1 MLSSET
7 KKKINNARD
16 ILVWTVPVPSEQ
28 INLITI
34 ALIYKFMSD
43 IDLQNKEFW
52 AEGFF
57 VDEYEKYSR
66 SNIMDRKIGA
76 HDRLY
81 LYSEWLDKM
90 GTNPHLPQMFRDIF
104 RNAFLPFKDPR
115 ILDMFLKQIN
125 EFSYDHSEELGNAF
139 EYLLSTMASQWDSW
153 MFRTPRHIIDF
164 IIKVVEPKFTDTILD
179 PACGSAWFLISAY
192 KYILESNTEKKVW
205 DKLSLAQKTELTKNF
220 VGYDIS
226 HEMVRLSLV
235 NMYLHNFW
243 DPKIFEY
250 DTLTSENRRDDR
262 FDCILA
268 NPPFMTPKWGIQPH
282 NKFSVKANRSEV
294 LFVDYIMDHLNPQWK
309 AWIVVPEWIIF
320 QQGNAYKSLRKKM
333 IEENYLRAVIS
344 LPSGV
349 FQPYSWVKTSVLL
362 FDKELAKKTD
372 QIVFA
377 QVNNDGYDLGAQRR
391 EISDNDLPHI
401 LDKLLT
407 IKSHLKDWKI
417 LDPESELF
425 VDEPLLRVTDKS
437 AIAEWGDYNLSGKKY
452 QQTVDVYQGSW
463 PMVELGEVCEIVKEK
478 PWEFDWEK
486 KYYSTWSIKNW
497 NNYDGFEY
505 ININNKPSRADILP
519 KINDVWFAKMKNTC
533 KNIIIDENF
542 EWSIFSTWFAFLRWN
557 ERIIPKYLFN
567 LIKSQFFQKTKDD
580 LAVDWIM
587 WWIRQSDILAIKI
600 PLPPLAVQEQIVAEL
615 EWYQQIIDGARQ
627 IVDNR
632 KPSITI
638 DPDWEMVKLGEVA
651 EVISWQSPRSEFYNK
666 TWEWL
671 PFFQWKT
678 LFTDRFIWQPDTR
691 TTEITKESLK
701 GDILMSV
708 RAPVWPVNINN
719 FEKICIWRW
728 LCAIRKNGKILL
740 EYLFSYLLWIQET
753 IRWNWWAVFDSIS
766 RWDVEK
772 IKIPLPPLDIQKQ
785 IVAHIEHEQ
794 SLVDSASSLISLYE
808 QKIQDKIQK
817 VWEG

>member
-7 KKKINNARD
+7 KRKINNARD

-250 DTLTSENRRDDR
+250 DTLTSESRRDDR

-309 AWIVVPEWIIF
+309 AWIVVPEGIIF
-320 QQGNAYKSLRKKM
+320 QSANAYKALRKKM
-333 IEENYLRAVIS
+333 IEENYLRAVVS

-349 FQPYSWVKTSVLL
+349 FQPYSWVKTSILL
-362 FDKELAKKTD
+362 FDKELAKKSD
-372 QIVFA
+372 DILFVK
-377 QVNNDGYDLGAQRR
+377 VNNDGFDLWAQRR
-391 EISDNDLPHI
+391 ATPDKDDLPKV
-401 LDKLLT
+401 LET
-407 IKSHLKDWKI
+407 IKNIKAKI
-417 LDPESELF
+417 YNEEALDSIDPNILSVPKTQIIEN
-425 VDEPLLRVTDKS
+425 
-437 AIAEWGDYNLSGKKY
+437 GDYNLSVERY
-452 QQTVDVYQGSW
+452 RVAELMNSNY
-463 PMVELGEVCEIVKEK
+463 PMVELGEILDYEQPTKYIVESVDYLDEYKTPVLTAWKTFILWYTNEETWIFPADKLPVIIFDDFTTATKLVNFQFKVKSSAMKILHAKKDIANIKYIYHMMQNINFPFTEHKRYWISQYSKIQIPLPPLEVQEQIVAELDGYQKIIDWAKQIVENYKPTIKIDPEWEMVELGEIFKE
-478 PWEFDWEK
+478 
-486 KYYSTWSIKNW
+486 IKNW
-497 NNYDGFEY
+497 KNVKQFDEKGKYKVSRIQTIAEWVVNLEKTKHTNDEVDVNDFLQEWDILFSH
-505 ININNKPSRADILP
+505 INSFDHLAKTAIVWSYSEKIIHWINLLRLRSNKEKILP
-519 KINDVWFAKMKNTC
+519 KFALAIFKSNFFIEEARKYAQKAVNQASINTTA
-533 KNIIIDENF
+533 
-542 EWSIFSTWFAFLRWN
+542 
-557 ERIIPKYLFN
+557 
-567 LIKSQFFQKTKDD
+567 IKS
-580 LAVDWIM
+580 L
-587 WWIRQSDILAIKI
+587 KI
-600 PLPPLAVQEQIVAEL
+600 PLPPLAVQEQIVA
-615 EWYQQIIDGARQ
+615 QI
-627 IVDNR
+627 
-632 KPSITI
+632 
-638 DPDWEMVKLGEVA
+638 E
-651 EVISWQSPRSEFYNK
+651 
-666 TWEWL
+666 
-671 PFFQWKT
+671 
-678 LFTDRFIWQPDTR
+678 
-691 TTEITKESLK
+691 KEQA
-701 GDILMSV
+701 M
-708 RAPVWPVNINN
+708 
-719 FEKICIWRW
+719 
-728 LCAIRKNGKILL
+728 
-740 EYLFSYLLWIQET
+740 
-753 IRWNWWAVFDSIS
+753 
-766 RWDVEK
+766 
-772 IKIPLPPLDIQKQ
+772 
-785 IVAHIEHEQ
+785 
-794 SLVDSASSLISLYE
+794 VDSAKGLIE
-808 QKIQDKIQK
+808 VFEGKMKEKIGE
-817 VWEG
+817 VWGEENNETKD